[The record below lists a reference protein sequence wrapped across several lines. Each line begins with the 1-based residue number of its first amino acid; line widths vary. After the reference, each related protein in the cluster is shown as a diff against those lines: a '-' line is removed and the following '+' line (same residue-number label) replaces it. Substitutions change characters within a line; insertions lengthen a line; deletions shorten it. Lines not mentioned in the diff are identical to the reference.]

1 MLSRVLVPLDDSP
14 TTVQI
19 IPTLRQM
26 LGGTGAL
33 VHLLAVRPPVRKPV
47 RLPDRLIYL
56 DELVQQEQ
64 AVWQDYLARQG
75 SQLAYDGIVVHRMVR
90 FGDPLTEILAVSDR
104 HGMHLI
110 ALVAERQAG
119 IECLLRPGLS
129 QQLLARSRVPVLVV
143 PSICPPAPGFV
154 PRYSGVPV

>member
-1 MLSRVLVPLDDSP
+1 MLSRVLVPLDGSP

-33 VHLLAVRPPVRKPV
+33 VHLLVVRPPVREPL

-75 SQLAYDGIVVHRMVR
+75 SQLAYDGIVVHRTVR
-90 FGDPLTEILAVSDR
+90 FGDPLTEILAVAER
-104 HGMHLI
+104 HSMHLI
-110 ALVAERQAG
+110 ALLADGQAWPER
-119 IECLLRPGLS
+119 LLHPSLA
-129 QQLLARSRVPVLVV
+129 QQLLARSRVPVLAV
-143 PSICPPAPGFV
+143 PSICHPTPGFV